1 MLKYRNRNITLWIRY
16 RTLKKGLLSLCLLLL
31 FMTVTVSDIPA
42 AKTWTYWS
50 LPLAGKVIVLD
61 AGHGG
66 PDGGAVSKEGVI
78 EKDIN
83 LAIAFYLRDYLQQ
96 AGAVVKLT
104 RENDRDLADDSTKGY
119 SRRKTED
126 LKRRVRLIEEYNADL
141 FLSIHMNSVPS
152 SKWSGA
158 QTFYYPSHADNASLA
173 TLIQDE
179 IRRNM
184 ENTDRVA
191 KTVDTVYLLQ
201 ALKMPSALVEIGF
214 LSHPG
219 EARLLADEVYQ
230 RQISAAVYKGILRYI
245 SGERV
250 DLQAGK

>member
-16 RTLKKGLLSLCLLLL
+16 RTLKRGLFSLCLMVFLVGL
-31 FMTVTVSDIPA
+31 TVSDIRA
-42 AKTWTYWS
+42 STTWSYWS

-66 PDGGAVSKEGVI
+66 PDGGAVSKEGII

-83 LAIAFYLRDYLQQ
+83 LAITLYLRDYLQQ
-96 AGAVVKLT
+96 AGAVVKLI
-104 RENDRDLADDSTKGY
+104 REDDRDLADESTRGY
-119 SRRKTED
+119 ARRKTED
-126 LKRRVRLIEEYNADL
+126 LKRRVRLVEEYNTDL

-152 SKWSGA
+152 SRWSGA
-158 QTFYYPSHADNASLA
+158 QTFYYPSHAGNASLA
-173 TLIQDE
+173 ALIQDE
-179 IRRNM
+179 IRHNM
-184 ENTDRVA
+184 ENTNRTS

-219 EARLLADEVYQ
+219 EARLLANEAYQ
-230 RQISAAVYKGILRYI
+230 RQISSAVYKGILRYF

-250 DLQAGK
+250 TTPTGK